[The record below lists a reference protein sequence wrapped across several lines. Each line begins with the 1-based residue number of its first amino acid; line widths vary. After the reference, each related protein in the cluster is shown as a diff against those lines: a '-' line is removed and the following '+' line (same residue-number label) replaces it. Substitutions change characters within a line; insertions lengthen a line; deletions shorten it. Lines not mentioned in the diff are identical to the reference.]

1 MDRKVEIKDY
11 EDKQH
16 YLLVAL
22 NMVGIHMDYVTA
34 DLIHLALTKFTEK
47 GGNMDMLDAASIKE
61 IHAAKWDNYFNPLEK
76 TKSKKK

>member
-1 MDRKVEIKDY
+1 MERKVEIKDY

-34 DLIHLALTKFTEK
+34 DLINLTLEKLAEK
-47 GGNMDMLDAASIKE
+47 KGNMDMIDAATIKSI
-61 IHAAKWDNYFNPLEK
+61 HFSKWDKYFNPLEE
-76 TKSKKK
+76 TKRKKK

>member
-1 MDRKVEIKDY
+1 MERKVEIKDY

-34 DLIHLALTKFTEK
+34 DLINSTLETLAEK
-47 GGNMDMLDAASIKE
+47 GGNMDMLDAATIKSV
-61 IHAAKWDNYFNPLEK
+61 HATKWDIYFNPPHSKK
-76 TKSKKK
+76 TKK

>member
-1 MDRKVEIKDY
+1 MERKVGIKDY

-34 DLIHLALTKFTEK
+34 DLINLTLEKLAEK
-47 GGNMDMLDAASIKE
+47 KGNMDMLDAATIKSV
-61 IHAAKWDNYFNPLEK
+61 HSTKWDKYFNLLHSKK
-76 TKSKKK
+76 TKK

>member
-1 MDRKVEIKDY
+1 MERKVEIKDY

-34 DLIHLALTKFTEK
+34 DLINSTLEKLAEK
-47 GGNMDMLDAASIKE
+47 GGNMDMLDAATIKSV
-61 IHAAKWDNYFNPLEK
+61 HHAKWDTYFNLPHSKK
-76 TKSKKK
+76 TKK